1 MKDLKECTFP
11 ITCELSMQCMYRGL
25 KVHKTIGRLR
35 IHTKNCFPLTEQQIV
50 IYLVN
55 KPLSAAGISEDNAQ
69 G

>member
-1 MKDLKECTFP
+1 
-11 ITCELSMQCMYRGL
+11 MQCMYRGL
-25 KVHKTIGRLR
+25 KVHKTIGRLS

-69 G
+69 R